1 MLDLLAILA
10 SLVAYSFR
18 RPMRLSNPLRHPFRV
33 RRVEKPRAEGRFYLP
48 NGRRLGFA
56 EYGDPSGAVV
66 LWCHGTPGA
75 RRQFPLLGRRAA
87 EKLGLRVVVVER
99 PGSGLSDPHPYDAM
113 ADWATDMAHVADA
126 LGADRLGVVGLSG
139 GGPYALAC
147 GAVPPL
153 ATRVAAVAVLGGI
166 VPSVGPEATTGVID
180 DLARRFEPM
189 LSQLRRP
196 LAALSLGLMAPLIPI
211 SHYVMRAYSS
221 IQPEGDQQVFADPEM
236 EAVFV
241 DDVVLVVRG
250 RCQAVID
257 DVRLFGR
264 DWGFRLADVRVPVR
278 WWHGDA
284 DPLVPLAAA
293 QAAVSHLPD
302 AELILRPGESHLGG
316 FAKTDEVLEFLRSFL

>member
-1 MLDLLAILA
+1 MKLT
-10 SLVAYSFR
+10 
-18 RPMRLSNPLRHPFRV
+18 NPLRHPFRV
-33 RRVEKPRAEGRFYLP
+33 RRVEKPRADGRFYLP

-66 LWCHGTPGA
+66 LWFHGTPGA

-99 PGSGLSDPHPYDAM
+99 PGSGLSDPHAYHAM
-113 ADWATDMAHVADA
+113 ADWATDIAEVADA
-126 LGADRLGVVGLSG
+126 LGAERLGVVGLSG

-147 GAVPPL
+147 GSVPPL
-153 ATRVAAVAVLGGI
+153 AARVAAVAVLGGI
-166 VPSVGPEATTGVID
+166 VPSVGPEATAGVID

-189 LSQLRRP
+189 LSELRRP
-196 LAALSLGLMAPLIPI
+196 LAALSFGLLAPLIPV
-211 SHYVMRAYSS
+211 SHYVLRAYSS
-221 IQPEGDQQVFADPEM
+221 IQPESDQRVFADPEM

-241 DDVVLVVRG
+241 DDIVLVVRG

-264 DWGFRLADVRVPVR
+264 DWGFRLADVKVPVR

-293 QAAVSHLPD
+293 QTAISHLPD

-316 FAKTDEVLEFLRSFL
+316 FAKADAVLEFLRAFL